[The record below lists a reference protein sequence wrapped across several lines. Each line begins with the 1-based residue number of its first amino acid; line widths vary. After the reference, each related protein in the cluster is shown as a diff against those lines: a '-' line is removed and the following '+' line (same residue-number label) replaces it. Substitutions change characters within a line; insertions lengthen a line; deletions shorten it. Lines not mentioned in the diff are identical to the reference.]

1 MSSDSDWPLRSI
13 FEDGDPLR
21 VRQAV
26 AQFAIDNS
34 AKIRAIAR
42 RKLTKVTRTVHD
54 SEDVLSSV
62 LRRLDTMAEGGNLRP
77 RSEQELWGLITVI
90 ARNCA
95 VSRTRLIERAKE
107 LLTEDGPLAYEVM
120 RRLNACRGDEEATIL
135 LRRMMAAL
143 PESQDRQIFDLQ
155 FRGATHGAIAGLL
168 GISPD
173 ACRHRW
179 MAIRRKLAEWFAQGG
194 LHD

>member
-1 MSSDSDWPLRSI
+1 LSRESNSAIRIIL
-13 FEDGDPLR
+13 EGAEAEE
-21 VRQAV
+21 VRRAV
-26 AQFAIDNS
+26 AQFSMENS
-34 AKIRAIAR
+34 DKIRAIAR
-42 RKLTKVTRTVHD
+42 RKLTMATRAVHD

-62 LRRLDTMAEGGNLRP
+62 MRRLDCMAAVGELRP
-77 RSEQELWGLITVI
+77 RSEKDLWGLIAVI

-135 LRRMMAAL
+135 VRRMMASL
-143 PESQDRQIFDLQ
+143 PESRDRQILDLQ
-155 FRGATHGAIAGLL
+155 FRGATHAAIAGLL
-168 GISPD
+168 GISVD

-179 MAIRRKLAEWFAQGG
+179 MAIRRKLAEWFAKGG